1 MDEVETFQATKVDC
15 ICAQKYKKW
24 SLGGGRGGIITVE
37 SKKIGKEWWLFWE
50 VETTPQFLFFFS
62 QNLAGDPEKILWSRI
77 DIHTTNP
84 HGQTIIF
91 TD

>member
-37 SKKIGKEWWLFWE
+37 SKKKER
-50 VETTPQFLFFFS
+50 
-62 QNLAGDPEKILWSRI
+62 NGDYFER
-77 DIHTTNP
+77 
-84 HGQTIIF
+84 
-91 TD
+91 